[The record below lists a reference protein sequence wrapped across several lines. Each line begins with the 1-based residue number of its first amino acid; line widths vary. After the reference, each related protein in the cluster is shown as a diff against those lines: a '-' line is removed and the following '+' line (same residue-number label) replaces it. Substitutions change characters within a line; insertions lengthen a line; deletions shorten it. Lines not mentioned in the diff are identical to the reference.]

1 MRIILHIIF
10 ICSALAVCLTGRV
23 EASGQQQQQ
32 QPSAPGAHSA
42 PRHPSQWWKT
52 PKYMQ
57 ELKLTAK
64 QSAELDQ
71 IIQASR
77 ARMTADKED
86 LDRAQ
91 SDFRQ
96 LMERPDTNQRE
107 LLKAAERLEMARYS
121 IAKERTM
128 MGVRIHSVLT
138 PDQRR
143 GLDAIAKRHEA
154 DRNRQ
159 SQTQGQKQN
168 QR

>member
-1 MRIILHIIF
+1 MRIILHVAF
-10 ICSALAVCLTGRV
+10 ICSALAAAAGFTAGL
-23 EASGQQQQQ
+23 EASGSQQQQGA
-32 QPSAPGAHSA
+32 PSGP
-42 PRHPSQWWKT
+42 HPARQRPSEWWKT
-52 PKYMQ
+52 PRYMQ

-96 LMERPDTNQRE
+96 LMERPDANQRE
-107 LLKAAERLEMARYS
+107 MLKAAERLEMARYS

-138 PDQRR
+138 PEQRK
-143 GLDAIAKRHEA
+143 GLDVIAKRYQAEQ
-154 DRNRQ
+154 DRK
-159 SQTQGQKQN
+159 SQKQSLK
-168 QR
+168 

>member
-1 MRIILHIIF
+1 MRIILYILFIF
-10 ICSALAVCLTGRV
+10 SALAVGLPATP
-23 EASGQQQQQ
+23 EASGSQQQQAGPPGGHPTASRR
-32 QPSAPGAHSA
+32 PSE
-42 PRHPSQWWKT
+42 WWKT

-57 ELKLTAK
+57 ELKLTAR

-96 LMERPDTNQRE
+96 LMERPDANPRE
-107 LLKAAERLEMARYS
+107 LLQAAERLEMARYS

-138 PDQRR
+138 PEQRR

-159 SQTQGQKQN
+159 SQNQSQKQN
-168 QR
+168 QK

>member
-1 MRIILHIIF
+1 MRIILHAVF
-10 ICSALAVCLTGRV
+10 ICSALAAAAGLSAGL
-23 EASGQQQQQ
+23 EARSAQQQQGV
-32 QPSAPGAHSA
+32 PPGAHPS
-42 PRHPSQWWKT
+42 PRRPPDWWKT
-52 PKYMQ
+52 PRYMQ
-57 ELKLTAK
+57 ELKLTAE

-96 LMERPDTNQRE
+96 LMERPAANQRE

-138 PDQRR
+138 PEQRK
-143 GLDAIAKRHEA
+143 GLDAIAKRHQAEQ
-154 DRNRQ
+154 NR
-159 SQTQGQKQN
+159 TQ
-168 QR
+168 

>member
-1 MRIILHIIF
+1 MRIILHIVF
-10 ICSALAVCLTGRV
+10 ICSALAVGLPARLD
-23 EASGQQQQQ
+23 ASSSQQQQ
-32 QPSAPGAHSA
+32 QPGGPGAHPA
-42 PRHPSQWWKT
+42 PRRPSEWWKT
-52 PKYMQ
+52 PKYMH
-57 ELKLTAK
+57 ELKLTTK

-138 PDQRR
+138 PEQRR

-159 SQTQGQKQN
+159 SQNQGQKQN
-168 QR
+168 QK

>member
-1 MRIILHIIF
+1 MRIILQVVF
-10 ICSALAVCLTGRV
+10 ICSALVATAGLSARL
-23 EASGQQQQQ
+23 EAGSSQ
-32 QPSAPGAHSA
+32 QPGSAANP
-42 PRHPSQWWKT
+42 HPSPRRPSEWWKT
-52 PKYMQ
+52 PRYMQ

-96 LMERPDTNQRE
+96 MMERPDANQRE

-128 MGVRIHSVLT
+128 MGVRIHSLLT
-138 PDQRR
+138 PEQRK
-143 GLDAIAKRHEA
+143 GLEAIARRHQAEH
-154 DRNRQ
+154 RN
-159 SQTQGQKQN
+159 K
-168 QR
+168 